1 MSSFA
6 RFAVDCLPL
15 LAQGEGKGNAGGL
28 LDPIMLVSFLAIGI
42 LFYFMLVQPDRR
54 KRKETEQKLANIK
67 KNDHVITIGGICGT
81 VVNASPDSTF
91 VTIRVDDGNNT
102 RLKVLRSAISHVG
115 LPDETAEESK
125 ESS

>member
-1 MSSFA
+1 
-6 RFAVDCLPL
+6 
-15 LAQGEGKGNAGGL
+15 
-28 LDPIMLVSFLAIGI
+28 MLVSFLAIGI